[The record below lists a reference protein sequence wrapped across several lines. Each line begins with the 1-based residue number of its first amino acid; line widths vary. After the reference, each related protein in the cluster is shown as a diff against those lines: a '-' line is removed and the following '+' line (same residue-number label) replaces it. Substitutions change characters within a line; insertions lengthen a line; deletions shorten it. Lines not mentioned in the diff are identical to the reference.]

1 LEVREAI
8 ERRRAYR
15 SLDPAPISD
24 ELIRDLAECA
34 SLAPSCFNNQPWRF
48 VFVRDPDVLKE
59 MHGALTKDNEWITD
73 ASMII
78 AVFSRKEDDC
88 VIRDREYHLF
98 DVGMATAFI
107 ILRATELGLVA
118 HPVAGFSPRKV
129 RATLGIPKDYQVI
142 TLVNVGKHAETLHD
156 KLTEEQKRKKRGKI
170 SASYFSVVMVYLAP
184 RGARASS
191 IFWISSLI

>member
-1 LEVREAI
+1 MEVREAI

-24 ELIRDLAECA
+24 ELIRDLAESA

-48 VFVRDPDVLKE
+48 VFVRDPNVLKE
-59 MHGALTKDNEWITD
+59 MHGALSKNNEWITD
-73 ASMII
+73 ASLII

-129 RATLGIPKDYQVI
+129 RAILGIPEDMQVI
-142 TLVNVGKHAETLHD
+142 TLVNVGKHADSLHD
-156 KLTEEQKRKKRGKI
+156 TLTEQQKAVEKERPERLPFEKFAYVDRYEG
-170 SASYFSVVMVYLAP
+170 
-184 RGARASS
+184 
-191 IFWISSLI
+191 

>member
-1 LEVREAI
+1 MEVKEAI
-8 ERRRAYR
+8 ETRRAYR
-15 SLDPAPISD
+15 SLEPAPISD
-24 ELIRDLAECA
+24 ELIRDLARSA

-48 VFVRDPDVLKE
+48 VFVRDPEVLEE
-59 MHGALTKDNEWITD
+59 MHGALSKDNDWIKD

-129 RATLGIPKDYQVI
+129 RGILGITKEYQVV
-142 TLVNVGKHAETLHD
+142 TLVNVGKHAEVLHD
-156 KLTEEQKRKKRGKI
+156 KLTENQKAVENERPERHPFEKFAYIDRYEG
-170 SASYFSVVMVYLAP
+170 
-184 RGARASS
+184 
-191 IFWISSLI
+191 